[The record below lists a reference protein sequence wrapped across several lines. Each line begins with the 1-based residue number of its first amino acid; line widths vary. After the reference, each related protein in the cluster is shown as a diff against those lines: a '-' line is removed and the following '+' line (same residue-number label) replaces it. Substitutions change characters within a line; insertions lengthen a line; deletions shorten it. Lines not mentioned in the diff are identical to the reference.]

1 MVFVLET
8 VTLTVLLTVG
18 AQTFVAQPFQIEHT
32 SMLDTLREGQMVLVD
47 KLSPRFTG
55 FSRGEIV
62 VFRPTVGAGAEETPY
77 IKRVIGLPGDRVE
90 LTGGV
95 VQVNGVSL
103 DESAYVYR
111 GEPTQPTGGTTRW
124 DVPTDTLFV
133 LGDHRGDSTD
143 SRSAMLGLVPYEQ
156 VIGRAL
162 VRYWPPDTA
171 TVLTAPEYPE
181 LSTTTAQATP
191 GVHRHGGVRALRAQP
206 AAKPAPEEE
215 TRRSRTRQA
224 SGPVTQASMSRR

>member
-8 VTLTVLLTVG
+8 VTLTVLLTLS

-62 VFRPTVGAGAEETPY
+62 VFHPTVAAGADDTPY

-90 LTGGV
+90 LTGGAV
-95 VQVNGVSL
+95 RVNGVPL
-103 DESAYVYR
+103 EESAYVYR
-111 GEPTQPTGGTTRW
+111 GEPTRPTGGTTRW
-124 DVPTDTLFV
+124 DVPPETLFV

-143 SRSAMLGLVPYEQ
+143 SRSAMLGLVRYDQ

-171 TVLTAPEYPE
+171 TVLSAPRYPE
-181 LSTTTAQATP
+181 LATI
-191 GVHRHGGVRALRAQP
+191 
-206 AAKPAPEEE
+206 
-215 TRRSRTRQA
+215 A
-224 SGPVTQASMSRR
+224 SGAATSGGAAAVGSAAARLRKAERRPERCEAVCHR